1 MSQQSLTHN
10 AVENLNKLDPRFRQ
24 IDMYAAQNGQK
35 PTTPPGVLVLTERNS
50 SISTIVCRSI
60 CEQLC
65 TCIIIPLSLSNT
77 QNDANKEE
85 NHMLPD

>member
-10 AVENLNKLDPRFRQ
+10 AVENLYKLDPRFRQ

-50 SISTIVCRSI
+50 SIVHH
-60 CEQLC
+60 
-65 TCIIIPLSLSNT
+65 SLSIY
-77 QNDANKEE
+77 
-85 NHMLPD
+85 MLAAVYVYYYPSLPFEHSK